1 MKDYLILQ
9 FENRKITP
17 IVQKFLNTNKA
28 YAKQHGYE
36 YKLVTHGYSDIP
48 PWWIKVFLVKD
59 LLKNYKAIF
68 WIDTDAVIINPSR
81 SIESFEV
88 PGKYFYKSCDA
99 AVNSSKHFN
108 AGVWFVKNAPPM
120 VSLLETWANR
130 YSKDDWIHTNGMW
143 RTSKLSNFAGKYYEQ
158 GEFIGIQDKYSRYI
172 KHIHPNLFQGG
183 IQGDL
188 IGGNPVF
195 ALHFYGGRKD
205 DIPLFSNIL

>member
-17 IVQKFLNTNKA
+17 IIQKFINTNKA
-28 YAKQHGYE
+28 YAKQHGYD
-36 YKLVTHGYSDIP
+36 YKLVTHGYSDMP

-59 LLKNYKAIF
+59 LLASYKGIF
-68 WIDTDAVIINPSR
+68 WLDTDAVIINPSR

-88 PGKYFYKSCDA
+88 PGKYFYKSCDV

-108 AGVWFVKNAPPM
+108 AGVWFVKNMPPM
-120 VSLLETWANR
+120 VSLLDDWANQ
-130 YSKDDWIHTNGMW
+130 YSKNNWIYINGQW
-143 RTSKLSNFAGKYYEQ
+143 KTSKPSGFAGKYYEQ
-158 GEFIGIQDKYSRYI
+158 GEFIGIQDKYSKYI

-183 IQGDL
+183 IKDDL
-188 IGGNPVF
+188 IGGNQVF

-205 DIPLFSNIL
+205 DIPLFSAIL

>member
-28 YAKQHGYE
+28 YAEHHGYE
-36 YKLVTHGYSDIP
+36 YKLVIRGYSDTP

-59 LLKNYKAIF
+59 LLKSYKGIF
-68 WIDTDAVIINPSR
+68 WLDTDAVIINPSR

-88 PGKYFYKSCDA
+88 PGKYFYKSCDHE
-99 AVNSSKHFN
+99 VNISEEFN

-120 VSLLETWANR
+120 ISLLDTWANR
-130 YSKDDWIHTNGMW
+130 YSRDDWIYENGTW
-143 RTSKLSNFAGKYYEQ
+143 RTRKLSNFAGKYYEQ
-158 GEFIGIQDKYSRYI
+158 GEFKRIQDKYLRYI

-183 IQGDL
+183 IKHDL
-188 IGGNPVF
+188 IAGNQVF
-195 ALHFYGGRKD
+195 ALHFYGERKN
-205 DIPLFSNIL
+205 DIPIFSNIL